1 MIIDNLIKIANI
13 DKNITRIK
21 QHKFTQEEQT
31 KINNIVK
38 ETNKK
43 INTDDFLKDIQ
54 NILKGV

>member
-21 QHKFTQEEQT
+21 QHKFTQEEQI

-54 NILKGV
+54 NILRGV

>member
-13 DKNITRIK
+13 DKNIARIK

-43 INTDDFLKDIQ
+43 INIDNFIKDIQ

>member
-43 INTDDFLKDIQ
+43 INIDNFIKDIQ

>member
-21 QHKFTQEEQT
+21 QHKFTQEEQA
-31 KINNIVK
+31 KINKIAK

-43 INTDDFLKDIQ
+43 INIDNFIKDIQ
-54 NILKGV
+54 NILRGV